1 MAKSSDNS
9 AMRSG
14 HIDTTIIYDTHVQ
27 VKEIVEAYRQANSEV
42 ARITAEVNENW
53 VGQGQTEF
61 ESQYKLLISK
71 IDDFGE
77 ILQDIYNALVEAE
90 ASYEDADDDMRQDF
104 VMAMN
109 S

>member
-14 HIDTTIIYDTHVQ
+14 HIDTSIIYDTHVQ

-42 ARITAEVNENW
+42 AHITAEVNENW
-53 VGQGQTEF
+53 VGQGQTQF

-71 IDDFGE
+71 IDE

>member
-1 MAKSSDNS
+1 M
-9 AMRSG
+9 
-14 HIDTTIIYDTHVQ
+14 
-27 VKEIVEAYRQANSEV
+27 EAYRQANSEV
-42 ARITAEVNENW
+42 AHITAEVNENW

>member
-14 HIDTTIIYDTHVQ
+14 HIDTSIIYDTHVQ
-27 VKEIVEAYRQANSEV
+27 AYRQANSEV

>member
-1 MAKSSDNS
+1 MARKSDNPP
-9 AMRSG
+9 MRSG
-14 HIDTTIIYDTHVQ
+14 SIDTSIIYDTHVQ
-27 VKEIVEAYRQANSEV
+27 VKEIVEAYKQVNLEV

-61 ESQYKLLISK
+61 ESQYKLLIGK

-90 ASYEDADDDMRQDF
+90 GTYEDTDDDIRQDF

-109 S
+109 N

>member
-1 MAKSSDNS
+1 MCIRD
-9 AMRSG
+9 R
-14 HIDTTIIYDTHVQ
+14 
-27 VKEIVEAYRQANSEV
+27 AYRQANSEV

-77 ILQDIYNALVEAE
+77 ILQDIYNALVEL
-90 ASYEDADDDMRQDF
+90 SLIHISTM
-104 VMAMN
+104 
-109 S
+109 